1 MKRADFLLACD
12 TILYQYQKERKW
24 ENLSRIQELITSWSY
39 ENNYKILLEKAKD
52 LWGETSQALIS
63 KLKWEYGKYK
73 SSIGMKTI
81 IWSILMLI
89 TLWIYFIFWEN

>member
-39 ENNYKILLEKAKD
+39 ENNYKILLEKAKIY
-52 LWGETSQALIS
+52 EEKHH
-63 KLKWEYGKYK
+63 KLLYQRLNGN
-73 SSIGMKTI
+73 M
-81 IWSILMLI
+81 
-89 TLWIYFIFWEN
+89 ENTKVVEEWKK